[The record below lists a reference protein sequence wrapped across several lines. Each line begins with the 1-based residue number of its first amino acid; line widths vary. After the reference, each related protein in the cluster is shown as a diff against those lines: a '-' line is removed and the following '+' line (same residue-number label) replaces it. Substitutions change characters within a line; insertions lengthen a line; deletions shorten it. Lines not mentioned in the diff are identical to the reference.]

1 MCVICSRRDLIS
13 GAIAAL
19 LLRTESSYAV
29 ESGPRVLCGLN
40 DDDLRSY
47 HNSMT
52 STSGDTKFDSA
63 LIAELRRILQVF
75 HVDPGFKFVKAN
87 NAAATDETV
96 VQGTR
101 GTVFIGLDFVRKLV
115 DHDDGGIS
123 VAGVLAHECAHI
135 YQYFS
140 PYNEKLK
147 GPTNLWFELHADLLA
162 GYYMA
167 KKLGTETIRL
177 TDFQRTLMQGGTF
190 NEQAVK
196 NHGSPGQRNA
206 AMDKGYRLSRS
217 GMSFEDAAREGK
229 EYVQRL

>member
-1 MCVICSRRDLIS
+1 MCVICSRRDLIC

-19 LLRTESSYAV
+19 LLRTERSYGV
-29 ESGPRVLCGLN
+29 ENGPRVLCGFNN
-40 DDDLRSY
+40 DELLTY
-47 HNSMT
+47 HDSMS
-52 STSGDTKFDSA
+52 STSGDRKFDNA
-63 LIAELRRILQVF
+63 LIAELRRILQVMP
-75 HVDPGFKFVKAN
+75 VDPGFKFVKAN
-87 NAAATDETV
+87 NAAASDETV

-140 PYNEKLK
+140 PYNKELK
-147 GPTNLWFELHADLLA
+147 GPTNLWFELHADFLA

-167 KKLGTETIRL
+167 KKLGTDTIKL
-177 TDFQRTLMQGGTF
+177 SDFQLTLIRSGTY
-190 NEQAVK
+190 NEQALQH
-196 NHGSPGQRNA
+196 HGSGAQRNA

-217 GMSFEDAAREGK
+217 GMSFEEAAREGK
-229 EYVQRL
+229 DYVKIL